1 LVECGRHLNVELL
14 TLSEILDVNGNKGDF
29 TVTVR
34 KKPRYIDMDKCI
46 ACGLCAQK
54 CPKKVDDEFNMGIS
68 KRKAAYIQ
76 YGQTVPLKYVIDPDQ
91 CIYLT
96 RGKCRACEK
105 FCPTG
110 AIKFE
115 DQEEVVAINVG
126 SLILAPGYQ
135 PFDPS
140 GMDYYGYG
148 QIPDVVT
155 SLEYERMLSASGP
168 FQGHLVKPS
177 DHREPQKIAWL
188 QCVGSRNTNR
198 CDNAYCS
205 SVCCMYA
212 IKQALVTAEHLSGD
226 GVDQSIFYMDIRSH
240 GKEFDR
246 YYEDAGAKGVRFVRA
261 RPHTID
267 PGPGNT
273 GVRMTYTLENG
284 TQVTDDFD
292 MAVLSVGMEAS
303 PETVALAERIGI
315 ALDEHRFAKT
325 SSFWPVTS
333 SRDGI
338 YVSGSFQAPMAI
350 PRSVAQ
356 ASTAAAEAGRALVSA
371 KGTLT
376 HTKTYP
382 KEHDITGAQPRI
394 GVFVCACGINIAN
407 VVDVAAVAQYAA
419 TLPNVVLVEN
429 NLFTC
434 STDTQTLISTK
445 IKENHLNRVV
455 VAACT
460 PRTHEPLF
468 QDTLREA
475 GLNGHLVEMAN
486 IRNHNAWVHQKQPE
500 MATAKAKDQV
510 RMAVARASAAY
521 SLDAFQVDVVQQA
534 LVVGG
539 GIAGMKAALMLAGQ
553 GYPTVLVEK
562 SDCLGGVAWDLRHT
576 AQGEEIRPL
585 LEDLIRDV
593 QTNEKIEV
601 LTDAKLLSATG
612 SVGNFSSEI
621 AVNGDIRTVNYG
633 AAVLATGGRESVPDE
648 YEYGNHDRILTHLQ
662 FDQLLETAADRIE
675 TADSAVFIQ
684 CVGSRDERR
693 PFCSRVC
700 CTHTVQ
706 SAVELKTINPQ
717 MNVYVLYRDIRTY
730 GVREDLYTQARQMGV
745 IFIRFDPAK
754 KPQVIFDNS
763 EIKVR
768 VDDPVLQMPL
778 NITTDYLILAAAI
791 EPTDNSGLVE
801 LFKYSVNADGFIN
814 EAHPKLR
821 PVDMSVD
828 GLFVA
833 GLCNYPKP
841 IDEAVAQ
848 AKAAASRAGVVL
860 SKATMQLD
868 PVKSF
873 VTDACD
879 GCALCLD
886 VCPYKAIRL
895 VEETVDGTIARR
907 VTTDNALCKGCG
919 LCEATCPKGG
929 IFVHG
934 FTLEQLRV
942 QVEAALEPVRQRDV
956 ATVNADE

>member
-14 TLSEILDVNGNKGDF
+14 TLSEIVDVSGTKGDF
-29 TVTVR
+29 TVSVR
-34 KKPRYIDMDKCI
+34 KNPRYIDMAKCI

-76 YGQTVPLKYVIDPDQ
+76 YGQTVPLKYVIDPQ
-91 CIYLT
+91 HCLYLT
-96 RGKCRACEK
+96 KGKCRACEK

-110 AIKFE
+110 AIKF
-115 DQEEVVAINVG
+115 DDREETVSVKVG

-135 PFDPS
+135 PFDPT

-148 QIPDVVT
+148 KIPDVVT
-155 SLEYERMLSASGP
+155 SLEYERMLSAGGP

-177 DHREPQKIAWL
+177 DRREPAKIAWL

-198 CDNAYCS
+198 CDHAYCS

-212 IKQALVTAEHLSGD
+212 IKQALVTAEHLTGA
-226 GVDQSIFYMDIRSH
+226 GPEQTIFYMDIRSH

-246 YYEDAGAKGVRFVRA
+246 YYEDAAAKGVRFVRA
-261 RPHTID
+261 RPHTIN
-267 PGPGNT
+267 PGPGDT

-284 TQVTDDFD
+284 TQTTADFD
-292 MAVLSVGMEAS
+292 LVVLSVGMEAS
-303 PETVALAERIGI
+303 PETVALADRLGI

-325 SSFWPVTS
+325 GSFWPVTS

-350 PRSVAQ
+350 PRAVAQ
-356 ASTAAAEAGRALVSA
+356 ASTAAAEAARALADA

-376 HTKTYP
+376 QTKTYP
-382 KEHDITGAQPRI
+382 AARGIDGEAPRI
-394 GVFVCACGINIAN
+394 GVFVCSCGINIAN
-407 VVDVAAVAQYAA
+407 VVDVAAVAKYAA

-434 STDTQTLISTK
+434 STDTQTLIGTK
-445 IKENHLNRVV
+445 IKENGLNRVV
-455 VAACT
+455 IAACT

-468 QDTLREA
+468 QDTLKEA

-510 RMAVARASAAY
+510 RMAVARSAAAY
-521 SLDAFQVDVVQQA
+521 GLEALSIDVVQRA
-534 LVVGG
+534 LVIGG
-539 GIAGMKAALMLAGQ
+539 GIAGMKAALMMAGQ
-553 GYPTVLVEK
+553 GYSTVLIEK
-562 SDCLGGVAWDLRHT
+562 NDRLGGMARELRHT
-576 AQGEEIRPL
+576 AQGEAIRPQ
-585 LEDLIRDV
+585 LEKLIGDV
-593 QTNEKIEV
+593 QGHEKIEV
-601 LTDAKLLSATG
+601 LTGATLLSATG
-612 SVGNFSSEI
+612 SVGNFSSEVS
-621 AVNGDIRTVNYG
+621 ANGSRRTITYG
-633 AAVLATGGRESVPDE
+633 AAVLAIGGKESIPDE
-648 YEYGNHDRILTHLQ
+648 YGYGNHERILTHLQ
-662 FDQLLETAADRIE
+662 LDRLMETDAARLKA
-675 TADSAVFIQ
+675 ADSAVFIQ

-693 PFCSRVC
+693 PYCSRVC
-700 CTHTVQ
+700 CTHSVQ
-706 SAVELKTINPQ
+706 SAIELKTLNPQ
-717 MNVYVLYRDIRTY
+717 MNVYVLYRDVRTY
-730 GVREDLYTQARQMGV
+730 GLRESLYARARQLGV
-745 IFIRFDPAK
+745 VFIRFDADR
-754 KPQVIFDNS
+754 KP
-763 EIKVR
+763 R
-768 VDDPVLQMPL
+768 VLADDGAITVCLDEPVLQMPVE
-778 NITTDYLILAAAI
+778 IAADYLILAAAI
-791 EPTDNSGLVE
+791 EPADGGGL
-801 LFKYSVNADGFIN
+801 LDIFKYSVNTEGFVN

-868 PVKSF
+868 PIKSF
-873 VTDACD
+873 VTAACD

-895 VEETVDGTIARR
+895 LDETADGASSRR
-907 VTTDNALCKGCG
+907 VATDGALCKGCG
-919 LCEATCPKGG
+919 LCETTCPKGG

-934 FTLEQLRV
+934 FTLEQLKV

-956 ATVNADE
+956 ETAPAGE